1 MKVGILGTGFG
12 AYHAQIYSKIKNIT
26 SIKIFS
32 RNEEKLKDLKKEL
45 DIEITTDISY
55 ILNDTEISLID
66 ICLPS
71 SLHKEYTIEA
81 LKNGKHVFCET
92 PLALTLEDAVLMKQ
106 ASEKYNKK
114 IFVDMFIK
122 FDGPYDILYK
132 IVKEKKYGELKAL
145 HLKRK
150 TPPLWGSLGLEEITT
165 KLMLHE
171 FDFSTWLLGPSDDII
186 STAVQKDKEKAHVE
200 TIINY
205 ENSFVE
211 IQCSSMMPEYHPF
224 TTAYEA
230 LFENGTLEYLE
241 NGYYNRTE
249 KSLKLFT
256 DDSQQ
261 DIKLPEVDCY
271 ESAIKHVLECLEKD
285 IPSKLSIDEA
295 IISLETALKVK
306 DLISQF

>member
-1 MKVGILGTGFG
+1 MKIGILGTGFG
-12 AYHAQIYSKIKNIT
+12 AYHAQIYSKLKNIDSIIIWGRDEVKLRNIKN
-26 SIKIFS
+26 
-32 RNEEKLKDLKKEL
+32 
-45 DIEITTDISY
+45 DINIETTTNITDILDDPD
-55 ILNDTEISLID
+55 IFLID

-92 PLALTLEDAVLMKQ
+92 PVALTLEDAILMEQ
-106 ASEKYNKK
+106 ASKKYNKK

-132 IVKEKKYGELKAL
+132 FVKEKRYGELKAL

-150 TPPLWGSLGLEEITT
+150 TPPLWGSLGLDEITT

-171 FDFSTWLLGPSDDII
+171 FDFVTWLLGPSDDIL
-186 STAVQKDKEKAHVE
+186 STAAQKDKDKAHVE
-200 TIINY
+200 TIMNY

-230 LFENGTLEYLE
+230 VFENGTLEYLE

-256 DDSQQ
+256 DECQQ
-261 DIKLPEVDCY
+261 EIELSEVDCY

-285 IPSKLSIDEA
+285 VPSKLSIDEA

-306 DLISQF
+306 EIIS

>member
-12 AYHAQIYSKIKNIT
+12 AYHAQVYSKLKNIDSIIIWGRDEVKLKNIKNDIN
-26 SIKIFS
+26 IKT
-32 RNEEKLKDLKKEL
+32 
-45 DIEITTDISY
+45 TTDI
-55 ILNDTEISLID
+55 NDIFDDPDISLID

-71 SLHKEYTIEA
+71 SLHKEYTIKA

-92 PLALTLEDAVLMKQ
+92 PVALTLEDAILMEQ
-106 ASEKYNKK
+106 ASKKYNKK

-132 IVKEKKYGELKAL
+132 FVKENKYGELKAL

-150 TPPLWGSLGLEEITT
+150 TPPLWGSLGLDEITT

-171 FDFSTWLLGPSDDII
+171 FDFVTWLLGPSDDII
-186 STAVQKDKEKAHVE
+186 STGAQKDKDKAHVE
-200 TIINY
+200 TIMNY
-205 ENSFVE
+205 KNSFVE

-230 LFENGTLEYLE
+230 VFENGTLEYLE

-256 DDSQQ
+256 DDYHQEIELS
-261 DIKLPEVDCY
+261 EVDCY
-271 ESAIKHVLECLEKD
+271 ESAIKHILECIEKD
-285 IPSKLSIDEA
+285 VPSKLSINGA

-306 DLISQF
+306 DLIS

>member
-1 MKVGILGTGFG
+1 MKIGILGTGFG
-12 AYHAQIYSKIKNIT
+12 AYHAQIYSKLKSIDSIIIWGRDEVKLRNIKNDIN
-26 SIKIFS
+26 IKTTTNI
-32 RNEEKLKDLKKEL
+32 NDIL
-45 DIEITTDISY
+45 DDP
-55 ILNDTEISLID
+55 DISLID

-71 SLHKEYTIEA
+71 SLHKDYTIEA

-92 PLALTLEDAVLMKQ
+92 PVALTLEDAVLMEQ
-106 ASEKYNKK
+106 ASKKYNKK

-132 IVKEKKYGELKAL
+132 FVKENKYGELKAL

-150 TPPLWGSLGLEEITT
+150 TPPLWGSLGLDEITT

-171 FDFSTWLLGPSDDII
+171 FDFVTWLLGPSDDIL
-186 STAVQKDKEKAHVE
+186 STSTQKDKNKAHVE
-200 TIINY
+200 TIMNY

-230 LFENGTLEYLE
+230 VFENGTLEYLE

-256 DDSQQ
+256 DDCQQ
-261 DIKLPEVDCY
+261 EIELSEVDCY
-271 ESAIKHVLECLEKD
+271 ESAIKHVLECIEKD
-285 IPSKLSIDEA
+285 VPSKLSIDEA

-306 DLISQF
+306 EIIS

>member
-1 MKVGILGTGFG
+1 MKIGILGTGFG
-12 AYHAQIYSKIKNIT
+12 AYHAQIYNKLKNIDSIIIWGRDEVKLRSIKN
-26 SIKIFS
+26 
-32 RNEEKLKDLKKEL
+32 
-45 DIEITTDISY
+45 DINIETTTDIND
-55 ILNDTEISLID
+55 ILDDPDIFLID

-92 PLALTLEDAVLMKQ
+92 PVALTLGDAILMEQ
-106 ASEKYNKK
+106 ASKKYNKK

-132 IVKEKKYGELKAL
+132 FVKENKYGELKAL

-150 TPPLWGSLGLEEITT
+150 TPPLWGSLGLDEITT

-171 FDFSTWLLGPSDDII
+171 FDFVTWLLGPSDDII
-186 STAVQKDKEKAHVE
+186 STSTQKDKDKAHVE
-200 TIINY
+200 TIMNY
-205 ENSFVE
+205 ETSFVE

-230 LFENGTLEYLE
+230 IFENGTLEYLE
-241 NGYYNRTE
+241 NGYYDRTE
-249 KSLKLFT
+249 KYLNLFT
-256 DDSQQ
+256 DDCQQ
-261 DIKLPEVDCY
+261 EIELSEVDCY
-271 ESAIKHVLECLEKD
+271 ESVIKHVLECIEKD
-285 IPSKLSIDEA
+285 VPSKLSIDEA

-306 DLISQF
+306 DLIS

>member
-1 MKVGILGTGFG
+1 MKIGILGTGFG
-12 AYHAQIYSKIKNIT
+12 AYHAKIYSKLKNIDSIIIWGRDEVKLRNIKNDINIET
-26 SIKIFS
+26 TTNINDI
-32 RNEEKLKDLKKEL
+32 L
-45 DIEITTDISY
+45 DDP
-55 ILNDTEISLID
+55 DISLID

-92 PLALTLEDAVLMKQ
+92 PVALTLEDAILMEQ
-106 ASEKYNKK
+106 ASKKYNKK

-132 IVKEKKYGELKAL
+132 LVKEKKYGELKAL

-150 TPPLWGSLGLEEITT
+150 TPPLWGSLGLDEITT

-171 FDFSTWLLGPSDDII
+171 FDFVTWLLGPSDDII
-186 STAVQKDKEKAHVE
+186 STSTQKDKDKAHVE
-200 TIINY
+200 TIMNY
-205 ENSFVE
+205 ENFFVE

-230 LFENGTLEYLE
+230 VFENGTLQYLE

-256 DDSQQ
+256 DDCQQ
-261 DIKLPEVDCY
+261 EIELSEVDCY
-271 ESAIKHVLECLEKD
+271 ESAIKHVLECIEKD
-285 IPSKLSIDEA
+285 VPSKLSIDEA

-306 DLISQF
+306 DLIS

>member
-1 MKVGILGTGFG
+1 MKIGILGTGFG
-12 AYHAQIYSKIKNIT
+12 AYHAQIYSKLKNIDSIIIWGRDEVKLRNIKN
-26 SIKIFS
+26 
-32 RNEEKLKDLKKEL
+32 
-45 DIEITTDISY
+45 DINIETTTNITDILDDPD
-55 ILNDTEISLID
+55 IFLID

-71 SLHKEYTIEA
+71 SLHREYTIEA

-92 PLALTLEDAVLMKQ
+92 PVALTLEDAILMKQ
-106 ASEKYNKK
+106 ASDKYNKK

-132 IVKEKKYGELKAL
+132 IVKEKKYGELKVL

-150 TPPLWGSLGLEEITT
+150 TPPLWGSLGLDEITT

-171 FDFSTWLLGPSDDII
+171 FDFVTWLLGPSDDIL
-186 STAVQKDKEKAHVE
+186 STATQKDKDKAHVE
-200 TIINY
+200 TIMNY

-230 LFENGTLEYLE
+230 VFENGTLEYLE

-256 DDSQQ
+256 DECQQ
-261 DIKLPEVDCY
+261 EIELSEVDCY
-271 ESAIKHVLECLEKD
+271 ESAIKHILECLEKD
-285 IPSKLSIDEA
+285 VPSKLSIDEA

-306 DLISQF
+306 EIIS

>member
-1 MKVGILGTGFG
+1 MKIGILGTGFG
-12 AYHAQIYSKIKNIT
+12 AYHAKIYSKLKNIDSIIIWGRDEVKLRNIKN
-26 SIKIFS
+26 
-32 RNEEKLKDLKKEL
+32 
-45 DIEITTDISY
+45 DINIETTTDIND
-55 ILNDTEISLID
+55 ILDDPDISLID

-71 SLHKEYTIEA
+71 SLHKEHTIEA

-92 PLALTLEDAVLMKQ
+92 PVALTIEDAILMKQ
-106 ASEKYNKK
+106 ASDKYNKK

-132 IVKEKKYGELKAL
+132 FVKENKYGELKAL

-150 TPPLWGSLGLEEITT
+150 TPPLWGSLGLDEITT

-171 FDFSTWLLGPSDDII
+171 FDFVTWLLGPSDDIL
-186 STAVQKDKEKAHVE
+186 STSAQKDKDKSHVE
-200 TIINY
+200 TIMNY

-230 LFENGTLEYLE
+230 VFENGTLEYLE

-256 DDSQQ
+256 DDCQQ
-261 DIKLPEVDCY
+261 EIELSEVDCY
-271 ESAIKHVLECLEKD
+271 ESAIKHVLECIEKD
-285 IPSKLSIDEA
+285 VPSKLSIDEA

-306 DLISQF
+306 DLIS

>member
-1 MKVGILGTGFG
+1 MKIGILGTGFG
-12 AYHAQIYSKIKNIT
+12 AYHAKIYSKLKNIDSIIIWGRDEVKLRNIKNDIN
-26 SIKIFS
+26 IKTTTNI
-32 RNEEKLKDLKKEL
+32 NDIL
-45 DIEITTDISY
+45 DDP
-55 ILNDTEISLID
+55 DISLID

-71 SLHKEYTIEA
+71 SLHREYTIET

-92 PLALTLEDAVLMKQ
+92 PVALTLEDAILMEE
-106 ASEKYNKK
+106 ASKKYNKK

-132 IVKEKKYGELKAL
+132 FVKENKYGELKAL

-150 TPPLWGSLGLEEITT
+150 TPPLWGSLGLDEITT

-171 FDFSTWLLGPSDDII
+171 FDFVTWLLGPSDDII
-186 STAVQKDKEKAHVE
+186 STGAQKDKDKAHVE
-200 TIINY
+200 TIMNY

-230 LFENGTLEYLE
+230 TFENGTLEYLE

-249 KSLKLFT
+249 KFLKLFT
-256 DDSQQ
+256 DDCQQ
-261 DIKLPEVDCY
+261 EIELSEVDCY
-271 ESAIKHVLECLEKD
+271 ESAIKHVLECIEKD
-285 IPSKLSIDEA
+285 VPSKLSIDEA
-295 IISLETALKVK
+295 IISLETALRVK
-306 DLISQF
+306 DLIS

>member
-1 MKVGILGTGFG
+1 MKIGILGTGFG
-12 AYHAQIYSKIKNIT
+12 AYHAQIYSKLKNIDSIIIWGRDEVKLRNIKN
-26 SIKIFS
+26 
-32 RNEEKLKDLKKEL
+32 
-45 DIEITTDISY
+45 DINIETTTNITDILDAPD
-55 ILNDTEISLID
+55 IFLID

-92 PLALTLEDAVLMKQ
+92 PIALTLEDAILMEQ
-106 ASEKYNKK
+106 ASKKYNKK

-132 IVKEKKYGELKAL
+132 FVKEKRYGELKAL

-150 TPPLWGSLGLEEITT
+150 TPPLWGSLGLDEITT

-171 FDFSTWLLGPSDDII
+171 FDFVTWLLGPSDDIL
-186 STAVQKDKEKAHVE
+186 STSTQKNKDKAHVE
-200 TIINY
+200 TIMNY

-230 LFENGTLEYLE
+230 VFENGTLEYLE

-256 DDSQQ
+256 DDCQQ
-261 DIKLPEVDCY
+261 DLELSEVDCY
-271 ESAIKHVLECLEKD
+271 ECAIKHVLECIEKD
-285 IPSKLSIDEA
+285 VPSKLSIDEA

-306 DLISQF
+306 EIIS

>member
-1 MKVGILGTGFG
+1 MKIGILGTGFG
-12 AYHAQIYSKIKNIT
+12 AYHAQIYSKLKNIDSIIIWGRDEVKLRNIKNDVNIET
-26 SIKIFS
+26 TTNINDI
-32 RNEEKLKDLKKEL
+32 L
-45 DIEITTDISY
+45 DDP
-55 ILNDTEISLID
+55 DISLID

-92 PLALTLEDAVLMKQ
+92 PVALTLEDAILMEQ
-106 ASEKYNKK
+106 ASKKYNKK

-132 IVKEKKYGELKAL
+132 FVKEKRYGELKAL

-150 TPPLWGSLGLEEITT
+150 TPPLWGSLGLDEITT

-171 FDFSTWLLGPSDDII
+171 FDFVTWLLGPSDDIL
-186 STAVQKDKEKAHVE
+186 STSTQKDKDKAHVE
-200 TIINY
+200 TIMNY

-230 LFENGTLEYLE
+230 VFENGTLEYLE

-256 DDSQQ
+256 DDCQQ
-261 DIKLPEVDCY
+261 EIELSEVDCY
-271 ESAIKHVLECLEKD
+271 ESAIKHVFECIEKD
-285 IPSKLSIDEA
+285 VPSKLSIDEA

-306 DLISQF
+306 EIIS

>member
-1 MKVGILGTGFG
+1 MKIGILGTGFG
-12 AYHAQIYSKIKNIT
+12 AYHAQIYSKLKNIDSIIIWGRDEVKLRNIKN
-26 SIKIFS
+26 
-32 RNEEKLKDLKKEL
+32 
-45 DIEITTDISY
+45 DINIETTTDIHD
-55 ILNDTEISLID
+55 ILDDPDISLID

-71 SLHKEYTIEA
+71 SLHKDYTIEA

-92 PLALTLEDAVLMKQ
+92 PVALTLEDAILMKQ
-106 ASEKYNKK
+106 ASKKYNKK

-132 IVKEKKYGELKAL
+132 FVKENKYGDLKAL

-150 TPPLWGSLGLEEITT
+150 TPPLWGSLGLDEITT

-171 FDFSTWLLGPSDDII
+171 FDFVTWLLGPSDDIL
-186 STAVQKDKEKAHVE
+186 STSTQKDKNKAHVE
-200 TIINY
+200 TIMNY

-230 LFENGTLEYLE
+230 VFENGTLEYLE

-256 DDSQQ
+256 DDCQQ
-261 DIKLPEVDCY
+261 EIELSEVDCY
-271 ESAIKHVLECLEKD
+271 ESAIKHVLECIEKD
-285 IPSKLSIDEA
+285 VPSKLSIDEA

-306 DLISQF
+306 DLIS

>member
-1 MKVGILGTGFG
+1 MKIGILGTGFG
-12 AYHAQIYSKIKNIT
+12 AYHAQIYSKLKNIDSIIIWGRDEVKLRNIKNDIN
-26 SIKIFS
+26 IKTTTNI
-32 RNEEKLKDLKKEL
+32 NDIL
-45 DIEITTDISY
+45 DDP
-55 ILNDTEISLID
+55 DISLID
-66 ICLPS
+66 ICIPS
-71 SLHKEYTIEA
+71 SLHKDYTIEA

-92 PLALTLEDAVLMKQ
+92 PVALTLEDAILMEQ
-106 ASEKYNKK
+106 ASKKYNKK

-122 FDGPYDILYK
+122 FDGPYDILYNF
-132 IVKEKKYGELKAL
+132 VKENKYGELKAL

-150 TPPLWGSLGLEEITT
+150 TPPLWGSLGLDEITT

-171 FDFSTWLLGPSDDII
+171 FDFVTWLLGPSDDII
-186 STAVQKDKEKAHVE
+186 STGAQKDKDKAHVE

-230 LFENGTLEYLE
+230 VFENGTLEYLE

-249 KSLKLFT
+249 TSLKLFT
-256 DDSQQ
+256 DDCHQEIELS
-261 DIKLPEVDCY
+261 EVDCY
-271 ESAIKHVLECLEKD
+271 ESAIKHVLECIEKD
-285 IPSKLSIDEA
+285 VPSKLSIDEA

-306 DLISQF
+306 DLIS

>member
-1 MKVGILGTGFG
+1 MKIGILGTGFG
-12 AYHAQIYSKIKNIT
+12 AYHAQIYGKLKNIDSIIIWGRDEVKLRNIKN
-26 SIKIFS
+26 
-32 RNEEKLKDLKKEL
+32 
-45 DIEITTDISY
+45 DINIETTTDIND
-55 ILNDTEISLID
+55 ILDDPDISLID

-92 PLALTLEDAVLMKQ
+92 PVALTLEDAFLMEQ
-106 ASEKYNKK
+106 ASKKYNKK

-132 IVKEKKYGELKAL
+132 FVKENKYGELKAL

-150 TPPLWGSLGLEEITT
+150 TPPLWGSLGLDEITT

-171 FDFSTWLLGPSDDII
+171 FDFVTWLLGPSDDII
-186 STAVQKDKEKAHVE
+186 STSTQKDKDKSHVE
-200 TIINY
+200 TIMNY

-224 TTAYEA
+224 TTSYEA
-230 LFENGTLEYLE
+230 VFENGTLEYLE

-256 DDSQQ
+256 DDCQQ
-261 DIKLPEVDCY
+261 EIELSEVDCY
-271 ESAIKHVLECLEKD
+271 ESAIKHVLECIEKD
-285 IPSKLSIDEA
+285 VPSKLSIDEA
-295 IISLETALKVK
+295 IISLETALRVK
-306 DLISQF
+306 DLIS

>member
-1 MKVGILGTGFG
+1 MKIGILGTGFG
-12 AYHAQIYSKIKNIT
+12 AYHAQIYSKLKNIDSIIIWGRDEVKLRNIKNDIN
-26 SIKIFS
+26 IKTTTNI
-32 RNEEKLKDLKKEL
+32 NDIL
-45 DIEITTDISY
+45 DDP
-55 ILNDTEISLID
+55 DISLID
-66 ICLPS
+66 ICIPS
-71 SLHKEYTIEA
+71 SLHKNYTIEA

-92 PLALTLEDAVLMKQ
+92 PVALTLEDAILMEQ
-106 ASEKYNKK
+106 ASKKYNKK

-132 IVKEKKYGELKAL
+132 LVKEKKYGELKAL

-150 TPPLWGSLGLEEITT
+150 TPPLWGFLGLDEITT

-171 FDFSTWLLGPSDDII
+171 FDFVTWLLGPSDDII
-186 STAVQKDKEKAHVE
+186 STAAQKDKDKAHVE
-200 TIINY
+200 TIMNY

-230 LFENGTLEYLE
+230 VFENGTLEYLE

-256 DDSQQ
+256 DECQQ
-261 DIKLPEVDCY
+261 EIELSEVDCY
-271 ESAIKHVLECLEKD
+271 ESAIKHILECLEKD
-285 IPSKLSIDEA
+285 VPSKLSIDEA

-306 DLISQF
+306 EIIS